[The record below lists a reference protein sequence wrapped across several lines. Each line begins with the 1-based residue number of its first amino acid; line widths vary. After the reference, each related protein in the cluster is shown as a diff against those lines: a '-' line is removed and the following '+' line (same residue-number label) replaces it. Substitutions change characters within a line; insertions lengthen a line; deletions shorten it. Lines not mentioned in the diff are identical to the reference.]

1 MKNRPE
7 TTLFMLMSVDGKIST
22 GDTDYLD
29 VDKDF
34 PKISG
39 IREGLYQYYDLE
51 KRTDYFS
58 LNSGRVQAKIGVN
71 EREGNITK
79 LPVIFVIID
88 NKPHLKLSGV
98 DYFLKRGERLILVT
112 TDKDHPAFKMK
123 DNSNINILYYDNEI
137 DFIDLFSR
145 LKNEL
150 GCERLTIQTGG
161 TLNSVFLRKGLID
174 HVSIVVAPA
183 LVGGSTTSSIID
195 GESLHTI
202 NELSKIKALKLI
214 KCDVLK
220 DSYIHI
226 QYDVI
231 N

>member
-1 MKNRPE
+1 
-7 TTLFMLMSVDGKIST
+7 MSVDGKIST